1 MYVSHDCH
9 MTYMHICVC
18 VCVCMYLKHELEL
31 YVCAA
36 TSSIH
41 QFGVVWEEVIVFGVI
56 RQQ

>member
-1 MYVSHDCH
+1 
-9 MTYMHICVC
+9 MTYMHMYVC
-18 VCVCMYLKHELEL
+18 VCVCMYLKHELES

-36 TSSIH
+36 TSPIH